1 MAAFEQRVI
10 EANGATPFTVDLE
23 TQTISGP
30 GGPDI
35 KFDIPASDRTRLLEG
50 LDDIGMTLKH
60 TDDIKA
66 FEQRMAASQPWLQT
80 ATDSRLDRTSSCPA
94 LCRASTSR

>member
-1 MAAFEQRVI
+1 VI
-10 EANGATPFTVDLE
+10 EANGAAPFTVDLE

-35 KFDIPASDRTRLLEG
+35 KFDIAASDRTRLLEG

-60 TDDIKA
+60 ADDIKT
-66 FEQRMAASQPWLQT
+66 FEKKMAAAQPWLQT
-80 ATDSRLDRTSSCPA
+80 ATDSRLSK
-94 LCRASTSR
+94 